1 LSKSNRFAK
10 AHQIYELFESRLQLI
25 APLGFEP
32 RFQPPEG
39 CELDHYSMGLSYPK
53 AMKTLFK
60 DFPQTEIRK
69 NSKKPAKKQLKLNIS
84 SA

>member
-1 LSKSNRFAK
+1 
-10 AHQIYELFESRLQLI
+10 
-25 APLGFEP
+25 
-32 RFQPPEG
+32 
-39 CELDHYSMGLSYPK
+39 MGLSYPK